1 MLPFSTTDNHCI
13 SDVTGMCQRYGIP
26 QAAEEVASG
35 YCFDACPG
43 SPDSAGA
50 EALSE
55 DASEPTAQRISM
67 QPVITA
73 YIQAR
78 IGIMCQVTD

>member
-13 SDVTGMCQRYGIP
+13 SDVTGMCRRYGIP

-55 DASEPTAQRISM
+55 DASELQRISM

-78 IGIMCQVTD
+78 IETVCQVTD